1 MVKVAA
7 EIEKSIDQSTVTT
20 DTDIAERV
28 TLQRQ
33 ITVPI
38 PMTGGCA
45 CAAPTPAVTVLDHF
59 LIMFENLPFL
69 SIQTGVQFGSISFL
83 AG

>member
-1 MVKVAA
+1 MVKAAA

-33 ITVPI
+33 TTGPM

-45 CAAPTPAVTVLDHF
+45 CAAPTPAVTVLDDYF
-59 LIMFENLPFL
+59 LTTFENLPF
-69 SIQTGVQFGSISFL
+69 SQHTQEFSL
-83 AG
+83 AQ